1 MRKILFL
8 FVSLLVVSV
17 TVSAQQGQRG
27 QRMTP
32 EESAKQ
38 YTELMTSEFKL
49 TAQQVT
55 SVTSVNLEIA
65 KEQSKLMENANGDF
79 SSLRESRQKLEEKR
93 AASLEKILTKDQMDS
108 YKKWAAERQQRGPGG
123 QGGGQ
128 GGGQRQRNN

>member
-8 FVSLLVVSV
+8 FVGLLVISA
-17 TVSAQQGQRG
+17 TGFAQQGQRG
-27 QRMTP
+27 QRLTP

-55 SVTSVNLEIA
+55 SVTPVNLEIA
-65 KEQSKLMENANGDF
+65 KEQAKLMENANGDF
-79 SSLRESRQKLEEKR
+79 SSMREGRQKLEEKR
-93 AASLEKILTKDQMDS
+93 VASLEKILTKDQMDS

-128 GGGQRQRNN
+128 GGQRPRNN